1 MSELISAG
9 IDPRREHDRP
19 ASRSRRWLARSVPWL
34 AGAGMAAGHI
44 AVSVNCSVPQQG
56 RCAACGSCIVAVGSL
71 VGWAI
76 WKKRQ
81 GGEFYLD
88 DRASFS

>member
-1 MSELISAG
+1 MSELISERIVTIA
-9 IDPRREHDRP
+9 ESDRLT
-19 ASRSRRWLARSVPWL
+19 SRSRQLLARSVPWL

-71 VGWAI
+71 VGWAL

-81 GGEFYLD
+81 GGEFYID